1 MCVCAYPYKH
11 TNTCIHAR
19 IVHACVRADIHE
31 HQHTY
36 MHKHT
41 NTHTHTHNTHNMHT
55 RIHACTHTYIHTC
68 LHKHTYTRARA
79 RTHTHTHRRTQ
90 PLRTRAHTHTH
101 PPATRCPPSSTH
113 RIDLD
118 VANDNS
124 PSTHSRLI
132 ACHSRRAA
140 RTLKTSTLSA
150 TTRVPWRTS
159 PHASA
164 TYAMNQ
170 VNTQVHETAK
180 QTRLSHQHT
189 QAS

>member
-1 MCVCAYPYKH
+1 MHAHIRTY
-11 TNTCIHAR
+11 IHAYTST
-19 IVHACVRADIHE
+19 HTRARAH
-31 HQHTY
+31 
-36 MHKHT
+36 
-41 NTHTHTHNTHNMHT
+41 THTHTH
-55 RIHACTHTYIHTC
+55 THTC
-68 LHKHTYTRARA
+68 ARIQ
-79 RTHTHTHRRTQ
+79 THTNRRTQ

>member
-1 MCVCAYPYKH
+1 M
-11 TNTCIHAR
+11 
-19 IVHACVRADIHE
+19 HACVQTYTNTNIH
-31 HQHTY
+31 TCI
-36 MHKHT
+36 
-41 NTHTHTHNTHNMHT
+41 NTHTHTYTD
-55 RIHACTHTYIHTC
+55 TYIHAYM
-68 LHKHTYTRARA
+68 HTYKH
-79 RTHTHTHRRTQ
+79 THTHTYTHTCMHTYTCACIQTHINRRTQ

-101 PPATRCPPSSTH
+101 PPAVTRCPPSSTH

-132 ACHSRRAA
+132 ACHSRRDA

-170 VNTQVHETAK
+170 VNTQVNEAAK
-180 QTRLSHQHT
+180 QTRLSHQHP